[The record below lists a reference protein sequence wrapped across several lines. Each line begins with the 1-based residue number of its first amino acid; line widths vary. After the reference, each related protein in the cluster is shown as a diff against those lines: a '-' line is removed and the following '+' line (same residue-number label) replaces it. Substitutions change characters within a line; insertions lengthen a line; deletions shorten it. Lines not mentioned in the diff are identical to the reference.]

1 MGAIKYYPSTRI
13 RTNLYTR
20 GREFKLPDGSF
31 YSGRYYL
38 TYDGKAYTG
47 IDPVVGA
54 NEPLVPAQQDNRA
67 VSPVV
72 PAQRD
77 NRVVSSISTRSTV
90 NNTQIPEPN
99 SPVETGELR
108 QLVPYY
114 PIPLDSD
121 YARGY
126 FTRYFAKQLVGQ
138 NFILEISETDW
149 ANINNGLTQQDFVA
163 YEVTSMLWQLTG
175 PRNNKRISQYQIQG
189 GVFDTNKRVTEG
201 KNRTFTGLLE
211 YIGGDYT
218 KFARITP

>member
-20 GREFKLPDGSF
+20 GREFKLPDGSY

-38 TYDGKAYTG
+38 TYDGKAYAGVNPIVGTNQLLT
-47 IDPVVGA
+47 PVKQDNVVV
-54 NEPLVPAQQDNRA
+54 PLVFKRTTLN
-67 VSPVV
+67 
-72 PAQRD
+72 
-77 NRVVSSISTRSTV
+77 T
-90 NNTQIPEPN
+90 TQIPESN
-99 SPVETGELR
+99 TTVESTELR

-114 PIPLDSD
+114 PVPLESD

-138 NFILEISETDW
+138 NFILEVSEGDW

-175 PRNNKRISQYQIQG
+175 PLNNRRISQYQVQG
-189 GVFDTNKRVTEG
+189 GVFDTNKRVTEA
-201 KNRTFTGLLE
+201 KNRTFSGLVE
-211 YIGGDYT
+211 FIGGDYT
-218 KFARITP
+218 KFAKITP